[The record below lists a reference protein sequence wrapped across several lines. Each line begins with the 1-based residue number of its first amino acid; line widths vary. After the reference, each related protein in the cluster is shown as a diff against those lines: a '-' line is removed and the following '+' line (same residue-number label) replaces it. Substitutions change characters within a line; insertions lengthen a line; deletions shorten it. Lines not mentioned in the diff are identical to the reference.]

1 MPLIVF
7 KCIMCAGLVELSRIG
22 FKLDYY
28 LKWGKKDNKVLHI
41 IFRKHMRWVLRA
53 RFVESGLGVLSLI
66 RHDTL

>member
-28 LKWGKKDNKVLHI
+28 IKWGKKDNKVLHI
-41 IFRKHMRWVLRA
+41 IFRNH
-53 RFVESGLGVLSLI
+53 
-66 RHDTL
+66 